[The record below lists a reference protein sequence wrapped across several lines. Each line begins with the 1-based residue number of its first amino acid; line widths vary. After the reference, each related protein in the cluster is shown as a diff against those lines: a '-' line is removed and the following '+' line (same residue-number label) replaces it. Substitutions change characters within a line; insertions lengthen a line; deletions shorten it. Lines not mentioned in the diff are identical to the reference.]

1 MSTRAKNTYT
11 VKRLKQIAKDRGL
24 KGYSKLKKQELLEL
38 VFPTNLQTS
47 LQTNLLDEPVLDI
60 KAPIPQ
66 PSMFGKVWNS
76 LRNTSANAW
85 NSVTKFI

>member
-1 MSTRAKNTYT
+1 MCIRDSTYT
-11 VKRLKQIAKDRGL
+11 VKELKQIAKDRGL
-24 KGYSKLKKQELLEL
+24 KGYRKLRKQELLDL

-66 PSMFGKVWNS
+66 PSMFGKVWN
-76 LRNTSANAW
+76 
-85 NSVTKFI
+85 